1 MRVSHAARRCRW
13 TRVNPTL
20 LVGAHR
26 KRPKSKLERGCDD
39 ESFSVPGCPR
49 CHGGGDGVGS
59 RARVF
64 MTTRGL
70 ARVVCLRG
78 FNVARRCR
86 WAVRAHR
93 QRPKSNSEDGCDD
106 GGSSAGLQRRIFPYL
121 TTQMPRA
128 RGVSA
133 SPKRPFAFL
142 IHIRKPN
149 RHPRHHLFIARTSTV
164 PQNYLHAKPSARPSD
179 VNPRHWNFLDYTHTH
194 RQAYL

>member
-1 MRVSHAARRCRW
+1 MASALTVTKACVPGCACGCGCGSVAACRWRWCMRVSHAARRCRW

-39 ESFSVPGCPR
+39 ESFSVSGCPR

-106 GGSSAGLQRRIFPYL
+106 GGSSASLQRRIFPYL

-142 IHIRKPN
+142 IHIR
-149 RHPRHHLFIARTSTV
+149 TST
-164 PQNYLHAKPSARPSD
+164 KPSPASSSFDR
-179 VNPRHWNFLDYTHTH
+179 TH
-194 RQAYL
+194 

>member
-1 MRVSHAARRCRW
+1 MFRDISRFFGAAKKKLPPIPGLSVS
-13 TRVNPTL
+13 
-20 LVGAHR
+20 
-26 KRPKSKLERGCDD
+26 
-39 ESFSVPGCPR
+39 GCPR
-49 CHGGGDGVGS
+49 SRGGGDGVGS

-106 GGSSAGLQRRIFPYL
+106 GGSSASLQRRIFPYL

-149 RHPRHHLFIARTSTV
+149 RHPRHHLLIACTSPV
-164 PQNYLHAKPSARPSD
+164 PQNYLHAKHARVTSNR
-179 VNPRHWNFLDYTHTH
+179 VTFKGELQTHARTNEH
-194 RQAYL
+194 KHL